1 MASCTSC
8 SGHAVAEQ
16 LGGEAVPQ
24 AVRAE
29 PVGGGDAGAAGEL
42 TDEGVAGGVG
52 QPGGVVAVEE
62 QRPGGAVA
70 EVVLQWAEHDRGEG
84 FGGGAA
90 AFASDPQDLVA
101 AVVGQ

>member
-24 AVRAE
+24 AVWAE
-29 PVGGGDAGAAGEL
+29 PVGGGDAGAAGEPA
-42 TDEGVAGGVG
+42 DEGVAGGVG

-70 EVVLQWAEHDRGEG
+70 EVVLQGPQHEGCEG

-90 AFASDPQDLVA
+90 AFAGDPQGLVA